1 MLQTIRKAAR
11 GFLQRVRRRG
21 FVHACRWTRHHLY
34 ERWRERRLGID
45 TAGFADW
52 KGSVSRDDCH
62 DYAPL
67 SYACIERALALVEID
82 AGSDVFLDYG
92 CGKGR
97 AVVVAAT
104 LPFRRVIG
112 VDLVDALCEIARRNV
127 KAASRHLRCQDV
139 EIITADATTY
149 VVPEEVSVIYLY
161 NPFWG
166 ETLRAV
172 QQRIRESNERSPRRL
187 RIVYLL
193 NPDQIDAFTD
203 CRWLRRTHDISDF
216 WEGVRCAVYEFS
228 DTSVAERPHDSKQRS
243 LIGEQAK

>member
-149 VVPEEVSVIYLY
+149 VVPEEVSGPSNSGFANRTSDRRVGCESCICSI
-161 NPFWG
+161 PIKS
-166 ETLRAV
+166 TPSPTAV
-172 QQRIRESNERSPRRL
+172 
-187 RIVYLL
+187 
-193 NPDQIDAFTD
+193 
-203 CRWLRRTHDISDF
+203 
-216 WEGVRCAVYEFS
+216 GCAVRTTSPTSGREFAAPS
-228 DTSVAERPHDSKQRS
+228 TNSVTRLSQSGRTTRS
-243 LIGEQAK
+243 NDP